1 MSSHPLFVALRPYLN
16 TAVTIH
22 AAKKAPMPGV
32 LLALTSTG
40 YTVQGRHYREWFFF
54 HDLMTGTDSLSG
66 PLAPL
71 VAHVRQVYRPVP
83 LIHSPA

>member
-66 PLAPL
+66 PLASL
-71 VAHVRQVYRPVP
+71 VAHVRQTSLPVL
-83 LIHSPA
+83 LIRYPV

>member
-40 YTVQGRHYREWFFF
+40 YTVQGHHYREWFFF

-66 PLAPL
+66 PLASL
-71 VAHVRQVYRPVP
+71 VTHVRQTYQPVP